1 MALYTHGMSKD
12 GYVYVREG
20 VWRGDPLYKIGHSKD
35 PAGRARDVRP
45 PFPTE
50 LTINIY
56 SEDRRWGERR
66 LHEHFAEKKIYAEWF
81 ALDFWD
87 LQFLMRL
94 EEEIWGH
101 VRRCKRQHGPRR
113 GGRGGDLN

>member
-45 PFPTE
+45 RFPQ
-50 LTINIY
+50 
-56 SEDRRWGERR
+56 S
-66 LHEHFAEKKIYAEWF
+66 
-81 ALDFWD
+81 
-87 LQFLMRL
+87 
-94 EEEIWGH
+94 
-101 VRRCKRQHGPRR
+101 
-113 GGRGGDLN
+113 